1 MFGNKVEHALTSVKV
16 DVVDSAHIENT
27 NRKLKEMAINALD
40 VVAEVLGNG
49 LPPVAPRV
57 RTYVDNQMNRR
68 LQRVGMPYGYVAP
81 RLEAPRCSRRL
92 LGLEPEPVRVAVA
105 SPELPRNDQPEHFDA
120 VVPRARLFSV
130 MVPEAAIQIADDEDD
145 MVEEELSVLEST
157 LEEEEVIELSVLCG
171 IDTTV
176 EDPADWFLEETVSFL
191 PTEEETVVFEE
202 VVDEDATTNHAEETV
217 WYGPEEVEVP
227 ATPVTP
233 YIVIGNDVGVPLDWE
248 VIPAPVVDV
257 APVPEAAWRFAGWRQ
272 VARVL
277 GCLVTSYQ
285 TVSAV

>member
-1 MFGNKVEHALTSVKV
+1 MAMNAVNDL
-16 DVVDSAHIENT
+16 VV
-27 NRKLKEMAINALD
+27 
-40 VVAEVLGNG
+40 VLGNG
-49 LPPVAPRV
+49 LPPVAPHV

-92 LGLEPEPVRVAVA
+92 LGLEPEPVLLPVA
-105 SPELPRNDQPEHFDA
+105 SPELPRNDQPEHFEA
-120 VVPRARLFSV
+120 VIVPRAQLFSV

-145 MVEEELSVLEST
+145 MVEVEIAGEEVLEST
-157 LEEEEVIELSVLCG
+157 LEEEEVIELSLLCG
-171 IDTTV
+171 MDTTV
-176 EDPADWFLEETVSFL
+176 EEPADWFLEKTVSFL
-191 PTEEETVVFEE
+191 PTEEETVLFKE

-233 YIVIGNDVGVPLDWE
+233 YVVIGNDVGVPLDWE
-248 VIPAPVVDV
+248 VIPAPVVEV
-257 APVPEAAWRFAGWRQ
+257 APVPEAAGWFVGWRQ

>member
-1 MFGNKVEHALTSVKV
+1 
-16 DVVDSAHIENT
+16 
-27 NRKLKEMAINALD
+27 MAINERL
-40 VVAEVLGNG
+40 VAEIKGNG

-68 LQRVGMPYGYVAP
+68 LRRVGMPYGYVAP

-92 LGLEPEPVRVAVA
+92 LGLEPEPVPVPVA

-176 EDPADWFLEETVSFL
+176 EDPADWFLEETVSCL

-202 VVDEDATTNHAEETV
+202 VVDEDATTNHAEETPV
-217 WYGPEEVEVP
+217 
-227 ATPVTP
+227 TPVTP
-233 YIVIGNDVGVPLDWE
+233 YVVIGNDVGVPLDGE
-248 VIPAPVVDV
+248 VIPAPVVEV
-257 APVPEAAWRFAGWRQ
+257 APVPEAAGRFAGWRQ
-272 VARVL
+272 VASRVL
-277 GCLVTSYQ
+277 GCLVPSYQ
-285 TVSAV
+285 TVLKLSSFLVNFW

>member
-1 MFGNKVEHALTSVKV
+1 
-16 DVVDSAHIENT
+16 
-27 NRKLKEMAINALD
+27 MAINALD
-40 VVAEVLGNG
+40 VVAVGNG

-57 RTYVDNQMNRR
+57 RKYVDNQMNRR
-68 LQRVGMPYGYVAP
+68 LRRVGMPYSYVAP
-81 RLEAPRCSRRL
+81 RQEAPRCSRRL
-92 LGLEPEPVRVAVA
+92 LGLEPEPVLVPVA
-105 SPELPRNDQPEHFDA
+105 SPELPRNDQPEHFEA
-120 VVPRARLFSV
+120 VIVPRARLFSV

-145 MVEEELSVLEST
+145 MVEVEIAGEELSVLEST

-227 ATPVTP
+227 ATPATP
-233 YIVIGNDVGVPLDWE
+233 YVVIGNDVGVPLDWE

-257 APVPEAAWRFAGWRQ
+257 APVPEAAGRFAGWRQ